1 MTAINSLFVAAG
13 VLAILY
19 GVVILWSI
27 ASGAKDVKQE
37 DWLKSEEITHS
48 RFNSLKNMRHLL
60 QPERQNISF
69 SRSRVRGYAMV
80 AVGVALIV
88 LGFT

>member
-1 MTAINSLFVAAG
+1 MNAINSLFVAAG

-27 ASGAKDVKQE
+27 ASSAKDVKQE
-37 DWLKSEEITHS
+37 DWLKSEEIIHS
-48 RFNSLKNMRHLL
+48 QFNSLKNMRHLL

-69 SRSRVRGYAMV
+69 SHSRVRGYAMV
-80 AVGVALIV
+80 VVGVALIV
-88 LGFT
+88 LGVT